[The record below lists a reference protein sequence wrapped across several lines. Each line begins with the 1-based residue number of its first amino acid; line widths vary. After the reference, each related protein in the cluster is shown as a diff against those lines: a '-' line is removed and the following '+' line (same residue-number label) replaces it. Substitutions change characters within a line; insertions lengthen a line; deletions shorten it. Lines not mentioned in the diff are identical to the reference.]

1 MDVLSCLDS
10 GPRICGLRV
19 PDLVCGPVLGSG
31 MWTSFFLSM
40 GSFPSFLVFC
50 FSSALPQLLRRR
62 TDGCCEGRGGRRRR
76 WRRRRNCLCSCSLV
90 APSSH
95 SAVKIVVV
103 VGVSLFPCIHL
114 HRITNHQILCKLFF
128 WSLFEF
134 RISLLVFR
142 RFGID
147 SFNLLQWLSI
157 QIFWFWFRF
166 FRSFFVC
173 FWSEFEIM

>member
-1 MDVLSCLDS
+1 MDVLLYLDS

-40 GSFPSFLVFC
+40 GSFAPFLVFC

-62 TDGCCEGRGGRRRR
+62 TDGCYEGREGRRRR
-76 WRRRRNCLCSCSLV
+76 RSCLCSCSLV

-95 SAVKIVVV
+95 SAAKIVVV
-103 VGVSLFPCIHL
+103 VVVSLFPCIHL
-114 HRITNHQILCKLFF
+114 HRITNHRILCKLFS

-134 RISLLVFR
+134 RTSLLVFR

-147 SFNLLQWLSI
+147 SFNLLQ
-157 QIFWFWFRF
+157 
-166 FRSFFVC
+166 
-173 FWSEFEIM
+173 